1 MALYKDGLGALCG
14 DLDFIERD
22 YLVARGLGVR
32 SRARLRAR
40 GRVPAGFAAASAGGL
55 QAPRPRKGAFGEL

>member
-40 GRVPAGFAAASAGGL
+40 GRVPVGFAAASAGGVPST
-55 QAPRPRKGAFGEL
+55 AAAERGFW